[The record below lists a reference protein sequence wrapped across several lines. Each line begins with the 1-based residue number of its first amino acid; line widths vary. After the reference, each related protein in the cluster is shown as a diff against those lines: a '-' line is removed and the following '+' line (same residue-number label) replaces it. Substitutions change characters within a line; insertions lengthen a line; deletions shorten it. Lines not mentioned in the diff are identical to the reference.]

1 MIKIGTPHDSNY
13 VIVENDD
20 DLIIELHARG
30 FIPEYVSGG
39 RVYFRETEELLNV
52 LEVVIND

>member
-20 DLIIELHARG
+20 DLIIELHSRG

-39 RVYFRETEELLNV
+39 RVYFRETEELLKV

>member
-13 VIVENDD
+13 VVVENDD

-39 RVYFRETEELLNV
+39 KVYFRETEELLNV
-52 LEVVIND
+52 LEVVRND

>member
-13 VIVENDD
+13 VVVENDD
-20 DLIIELHARG
+20 DLIIELHTRG

-39 RVYFRETEELLNV
+39 KVYFRETEELLNV
-52 LEVVIND
+52 LEVVRND

>member
-13 VIVENDD
+13 VVVENDD
-20 DLIIELHARG
+20 DLVIELHTRG

-39 RVYFRETEELLNV
+39 KVYFRETEELLNV
-52 LEVVIND
+52 LEVVRND